1 MAGEILLSELQKG
14 NKVCTEL
21 EKILEEMDTSRE
33 IKATWGHSL
42 DLLELQIELSR
53 EAGWIASN
61 STIAR
66 RTYLMDIIIRI
77 YGRGCHL
84 ASEISYLLKGGYP
97 DGAEARSRTLYELE
111 MIALFISERGEDIAK
126 RYYLYDAVERR
137 RFCKFIIADF
147 ENLNRSLSP
156 EEEKIYAKAKADF
169 DFANQNVEV
178 CIKHF
183 GPNFKEKYGWA
194 SDILEKKNPNFTD
207 IERAVKDRGSRIPY
221 KSANFAIHGGPRA
234 LFCRR
239 GLPDPESVL
248 VGPSRYGFRD
258 VINNTAVSLEALTG
272 VLIAHCDKE
281 TIRAVYDFQYNLTAE
296 IMKASKKAEEELGPL
311 KRKS

>member
-1 MAGEILLSELQKG
+1 
-14 NKVCTEL
+14 
-21 EKILEEMDTSRE
+21 
-33 IKATWGHSL
+33 
-42 DLLELQIELSR
+42 
-53 EAGWIASN
+53 
-61 STIAR
+61 
-66 RTYLMDIIIRI
+66 
-77 YGRGCHL
+77 
-84 ASEISYLLKGGYP
+84 
-97 DGAEARSRTLYELE
+97 
-111 MIALFISERGEDIAK
+111 LFINERGEDIAK

-137 RFCKFIIADF
+137 RFCNFIIADF

-156 EEEKIYAKAKADF
+156 EEEKIYAKAKIDF
-169 DFANQNVEV
+169 DSANQDVEV
-178 CIKHF
+178 YITLF

-194 SDILEKKNPNFTD
+194 SDILEKKTPNFAD

-272 VLIAHCDKE
+272 VLISHCDKG
-281 TIRAVYDFQYNLTAE
+281 TVRAVYDFQYNLTAE
-296 IMKASKKAEEELGPL
+296 IMKASKKAEEELGPP
-311 KRKS
+311 KEKAKW